1 MAAKSKHRLRKFARR
16 RTSLPSKR
24 RRTSR
29 TRENSFVAREE
40 GNFEYVTPPN
50 PVVNV
55 NPIFH
60 VSLSNGT
67 SSIRTSGLMFRNPNT
82 ELLLV
87 SLFNQDPASSHTVT
101 LSILDWQNPSD
112 PSEYAKFAFLG
123 GELLNPPEEENQGG
137 TLGEHVTSEDIS
149 GESMQ
154 GEANEESLEGVE
166 AVGEEYTGEHMQ
178 GEEYTEA
185 YIQRETAEENSHAA
199 DTPEEGTDR
208 NGEETGSGTVSP
220 ITTPFTFT
228 IPPRQLLLIHAHPPM
243 MEVPSAPMYEI
254 LFTLPVDSTV
264 SPILVNAWGINENG
278 RIQEGNT
285 VLHQQFAP
293 AFPPP

>member
-1 MAAKSKHRLRKFARR
+1 MAAKSKHRLRKQARR
-16 RTSLPSKR
+16 RTGLPSKR

-29 TRENSFVAREE
+29 TRENSFVARDEV
-40 GNFEYVTPPN
+40 NFEYVTPPN

-87 SLFNQDPASSHTVT
+87 SLFNQDPASSHPVT
-101 LSILDWQNPSD
+101 ISILDWQNPSD

-123 GELLNPPEEENQGG
+123 GELMNPSEEDNQGS
-137 TLGEHVTSEDIS
+137 TLVEDVSSEDIS

-154 GEANEESLEGVE
+154 GQANEESLQREE
-166 AVGEEYTGEHMQ
+166 AVEEEYTGENIQ
-178 GEEYTEA
+178 GEP
-185 YIQRETAEENSHAA
+185 AEEHSQEA
-199 DTPEEGTDR
+199 DTQEEPTDS
-208 NGEETGSGTVSP
+208 NDEETGSGAISP

-228 IPPRQLLLIHAHPPM
+228 IPPRQLLLIHAHPPILDL
-243 MEVPSAPMYEI
+243 PSPPMYEI
-254 LFTLPVDSTV
+254 LVTLPVDSTI

-293 AFPPP
+293 AFPPPY